1 MDWAAALAFG
11 WQRESS
17 WVVAATL
24 VCAALLWRRGG
35 DTRKAAANTA
45 LVFIAATLAQLS
57 AGAMHAASMSNGA
70 TALLNIALLIAGIAA
85 IRLAGMLVFRQALPA
100 CGMNVPRIAE
110 DLTTFVLYAVWM
122 VARLR
127 ATGMDPGSILAST
140 AVVTA
145 VIAFA
150 LQDTLGNILGG
161 LAIQFDNSIKIGDWV
176 RIDDTVGRV
185 ADIRWRSTSIETRD
199 WETVVVPNS
208 ALMKGRFAVLGKRT
222 DEPLKWRRHVR
233 FSVDLS
239 AAPPRVIPT
248 IEQAIRESEIAHAAR
263 TPEPSCVLLG
273 FEHGYANYD
282 LRYWLTD
289 LRHDDPTDS
298 QVRIHVF
305 TALQR
310 QGWRLAVA
318 EHGVRMTEET
328 EAHRRTV
335 EERELARRM
344 TALSTIDLFA
354 SLTAPERRAV
364 ASHLTYSPFAQ
375 GEIITRQGNVAH
387 WLYILTAG
395 EADIVVDSEGHERR
409 FVNTLGAGSFFGEAG
424 LLTGAPRAATVI
436 ARSNVDCYRL
446 DKAGFE
452 DVLRSR
458 PSMAEEMSRVMA
470 ARQSA
475 LAAAVH
481 GEEGSMPAARAGGAA
496 EWLARIRTFFAIG
509 G

>member
-1 MDWAAALAFG
+1 MDWTAALAFG
-11 WQRESS
+11 WQRETP
-17 WVVAATL
+17 WIVAAAL
-24 VCAALLWRRGG
+24 VSTALLWRTGG
-35 DTRKAAANTA
+35 DSRASSANTLA
-45 LVFIAATLAQLS
+45 IFVAATLAQLL
-57 AGAMHAASMSNGA
+57 AGVLHAISMGNA
-70 TALLNIALLIAGIAA
+70 AVALFNIALLIAGVAA
-85 IRLAGMLVFRQALPA
+85 IRLGGMLLFRVLLPA
-100 CGMNVPRIAE
+100 GGVAPPRIAE
-110 DLTTFVLYAVWM
+110 DLCTFVVYAVWL

-161 LAIQFDNSIKIGDWV
+161 LAIQFDNSIQLGDWV
-176 RIDDTVGRV
+176 RIDDVVGRV
-185 ADIRWRSTSIETRD
+185 VDIRWRSTSIETRD

-208 ALMKGRFAVLGKRT
+208 ALMKGRFAVLGKRAGQT
-222 DEPLKWRRHVR
+222 TQWRRHVR

-239 AAPPRVIPT
+239 AAPTRVIPT
-248 IEQAIRESEIAHAAR
+248 IEQAIRESEIAHVAR
-263 TPEPSCVLLG
+263 SPEPSCVLLG

-289 LRHDDPTDS
+289 LRNDDPTDS
-298 QVRIHVF
+298 QVRVHVF
-305 TALQR
+305 TALKR
-310 QGWRLAVA
+310 HGWRLAVA
-318 EHGVRMTEET
+318 EHGVRLTEQT
-328 EAHRRTV
+328 EAHRREV
-335 EERELARRM
+335 EEREIARRM
-344 TALSTIDLFA
+344 AALATIDLFA
-354 SLTAPERRAV
+354 SLTAPERRTV
-364 ASHLTYSPFAQ
+364 AARLTYSPFAG

-395 EADIVVDSEGHERR
+395 EADIVVDTEGHERR
-409 FVNTLGAGSFFGEAG
+409 FVSTLGAGSFFGEAG

-436 ARSNVDCYRL
+436 ARSNADCYRL

-458 PSMAEEMSRVMA
+458 PAIADEMSRVMA
-470 ARQSA
+470 SRQIA

-481 GEEGSMPAARAGGAA
+481 ADGPPHAAHASAAA
-496 EWLARIRTFFAIG
+496 EWLARIRAFFAIG